1 MDFVTFKGIFQFY
14 GLLLHFINCFLCY
27 KDVFNLR
34 LTYLYKFS
42 PYYTCDFII
51 LYCYILLYYSLQ
63 NHCQT
68 YIKEAFLLCFIK
80 YLFISTNFGV
90 IIYHFS
96 LFSPPSKFS
105 QVQPPSCSL
114 IILFQTY
121 DCFLLFIATHIHTTE
136 YINTTSSVSIIL
148 LISLCFQSW
157 SFSTG

>member
-1 MDFVTFKGIFQFY
+1 MTFKGIFQFY

-63 NHCQT
+63 NHCQS
-68 YIKEAFLLCFIK
+68 YIKEVFLLCFIK

-90 IIYHFS
+90 IIYIIFPFP
-96 LFSPPSKFS
+96 LLPPNSPSR
-105 QVQPPSCSL
+105 SL

-121 DCFLLFIATHIHTTE
+121 DCFLLFIATHIH
-136 YINTTSSVSIIL
+136 N
-148 LISLCFQSW
+148 
-157 SFSTG
+157 